1 MLSKRAIEVLMELC
15 NHPDEFLT
23 GTYLAEKFQVSLRT
37 IQGDMREI
45 KDELKSE
52 NCVNIISKTSKG
64 TSIEIKNYEQ
74 FSALMNTLY
83 QEYSSTALNYSGS
96 RISTLL
102 LMLLNKHRAVSLY
115 ELEEQL
121 HVSTST
127 LQNDLKKVEEIIR
140 QYELEIFRSKNRV
153 MIDGL
158 EMGKRRCLFEENLY
172 LRHIKDEDGHL
183 YIDERR
189 ITQIRDVLTE
199 VFVKYRYYVMDT
211 DFNNIIFFTNIMLR
225 RIETGF
231 GIREDELGIEDAEGT
246 IEYEIAT
253 TILQKLGRCFSVK
266 PTEQEAACFSF
277 YIKGKANKEESDVIS
292 VETEKFVE
300 QAIEAIRDKFGIDL
314 TSKLNLKIALTLH
327 CMSLES
333 RVKYNMQLKN
343 DMLEYIRES
352 FPIGYD
358 LGTYMGHLLS
368 QKYEKRIID
377 DEIALL
383 AIHFYSYVLEDRQQ
397 QGKKKILIISTL
409 KKSMTILLRQTLLR
423 WFANEVSVVDIVN
436 AMDMNEDLLEKYDL
450 FLTTE
455 QGRFYEMGLA
465 MYVNAFPQ
473 EKDYMNIKL
482 NLDGF
487 KDIDNVTSLFS
498 EDLFFVV
505 SSAEKQDVL
514 KQICESGERY
524 CEQENLYE
532 EVMERENIGSTFF
545 TKGIAVP
552 HPMQAVSSD
561 TFLVAYLSEKPI
573 VWDEDGNEVNL
584 VVLVHVG
591 KNNPQAFQIWDYFS
605 KIFADKTLIK
615 QLLKKMDYNHF
626 IECIKGTLENK
637 IQIEEKR

>member
-23 GTYLAEKFQVSLRT
+23 GSYLAEKFQVSLRT

-45 KDELKSE
+45 KEELQDET
-52 NCVNIISKTSKG
+52 CVNIISKTSKG
-64 TSIEIKNYEQ
+64 TSVEIRNYEE

-83 QEYSSTALNYSGS
+83 QEYSSTLLNYSGS
-96 RISTLL
+96 RVSTLL
-102 LMLLNKHRAVSLY
+102 LILLNRHRAVSLY
-115 ELEEQL
+115 ELEEEL

-127 LQNDLKKVEEIIR
+127 LQNDLKKVEDIIKL
-140 QYELEIFRSKNRV
+140 YDLEIFRSKNRV
-153 MIDGL
+153 MIDGS

-172 LRHIKDEDGHL
+172 LRHMKDEDGHL

-189 ITQIRDVLTE
+189 ITQIRDIMTE

-211 DFNNIIFFTNIMLR
+211 DFNNIIFFTNIMLC
-225 RIETGF
+225 RIESGF
-231 GIREDELGIEDAEGT
+231 GICEDEINAEEVEET
-246 IEYEIAT
+246 VEYQIAT
-253 TILQKLGRCFSVK
+253 KILQKLARSFSIK
-266 PTEQEAACFSF
+266 PSRQEAACFSVF
-277 YIKGKANKEESDVIS
+277 IMGKANKQEGDVIS
-292 VETEKFVE
+292 IETEKMVE
-300 QAIEAIRDKFGIDL
+300 QTIESIRDKFGIDL
-314 TSKLNLKIALTLH
+314 TGKLNLKIALTLH
-327 CMSLES
+327 CMSLEA
-333 RVKYNMQLKN
+333 RVKYNMQIKN

-368 QKYEKRIID
+368 QKYGKRIID

-409 KKSMTILLRQTLLR
+409 KKSMTILLRQTLLK
-423 WFANEVSVVDIVN
+423 WFANEVAVVDIVN
-436 AMDMNEDLLEKYDL
+436 TMDMDEDILDKYDL

-455 QGRFYEMGLA
+455 QGKYYEMGLA
-465 MYVNAFPQ
+465 MYVNTFPQ

-487 KDIDNVTSLFS
+487 KDIDSVMALFN
-498 EDLFFVV
+498 ERLFFTV

-514 KQICESGERY
+514 KKICESGAQY
-524 CEQENLYE
+524 CEQENLLG
-532 EVMERENIGSTFF
+532 EVMEREEIGSTFF

-561 TFLVAYLSEKPI
+561 TFLVVYLSEKPI
-573 VWDEDGNEVNL
+573 VWDEDGNQVNL

-591 KNNPQAFQIWDYFS
+591 KNNSQAFQIWDYFS
-605 KIFADKTLIK
+605 KIFADRTLIK
-615 QLLKKMDYNHF
+615 RVLKKPEYDHF
-626 IECIKGTLENK
+626 IECIKGTLESR
-637 IQIEEKR
+637 IQIEENR